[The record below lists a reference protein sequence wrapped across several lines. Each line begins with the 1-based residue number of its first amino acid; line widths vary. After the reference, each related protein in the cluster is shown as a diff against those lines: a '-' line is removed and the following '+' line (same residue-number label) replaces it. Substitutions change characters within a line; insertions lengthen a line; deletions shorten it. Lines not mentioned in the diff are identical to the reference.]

1 MTPERIEQE
10 RKAFEEWYYDSIG
23 DTRLPLD
30 KHENGCYCN
39 PNAEDMFTAW
49 CAAKS
54 HSAQSEWISV
64 EERLPEEKRHYLT
77 CHAGG
82 VARVCQFDGKKFSYW
97 EYDEEEWEFVEVICI
112 PDYWQPLPEPPETR
126 GK

>member
-30 KHENGCYCN
+30 KHGNGCYCN

-49 CAAKS
+49 CAANS
-54 HSAQSEWISV
+54 HAEESKWMSV
-64 EERLPEEKRHYLT
+64 KDRLPETETSVLVCTERGYIFLSW
-77 CHAGG
+77 ASNED
-82 VARVCQFDGKKFSYW
+82 VFWFYNEDEDDRVTH
-97 EYDEEEWEFVEVICI
+97 
-112 PDYWQPLPEPPETR
+112 WQPLPEPPETR

>member
-30 KHENGCYCN
+30 KYENGCYCN
-39 PNAEDMFTAW
+39 PIAEDMFAVW

-64 EERLPEEKRHYLT
+64 EERLPKINTYVLAVTHRGL
-77 CHAGG
+77 
-82 VARVCQFDGKKFSYW
+82 VISDRVCDYGRGK
-97 EYDEEEWEFVEVICI
+97 EWVSGHSDNPITH
-112 PDYWQPLPEPPETR
+112 WQPLPEPPA
-126 GK
+126 GGAK

>member
-10 RKAFEEWYYDSIG
+10 RKAFEEWYCDSIG

-30 KHENGCYCN
+30 KYENGCYCN
-39 PNAEDMFTAW
+39 PNAEDMFAAW
-49 CAAKS
+49 YAAKS
-54 HSAQSEWISV
+54 RAAQSEWISV

>member
-10 RKAFEEWYYDSIG
+10 RAKFEKNIPESGITSYKQ
-23 DTRLPLD
+23 RL
-30 KHENGCYCN
+30 KSGEYAYEHIE
-39 PNAEDMFTAW
+39 FAW
-49 CAAKS
+49 GMWQARA
-54 HSAQSEWISV
+54 AQSEWISV

>member
-10 RKAFEEWYYDSIG
+10 RKAFEEWHYDSIG

-39 PNAEDMFTAW
+39 PIAEDMFTAW

-54 HSAQSEWISV
+54 RPAQSEWISV

>member
-1 MTPERIEQE
+1 MPPERIEQE
-10 RKAFEEWYYDSIG
+10 RAKFEKNIPESGITNYKQRLKSGEYAYDHI
-23 DTRLPLD
+23 
-30 KHENGCYCN
+30 K
-39 PNAEDMFTAW
+39 FAW
-49 CAAKS
+49 KMWQARAT
-54 HSAQSEWISV
+54 QSEWISV
-64 EERLPEEKRHYLT
+64 EERLPEEKRNYLT

-112 PDYWQPLPEPPETR
+112 PDYWQPLPEPPEMR

>member
-1 MTPERIEQE
+1 MNKSA
-10 RKAFEEWYYDSIG
+10 KAFEEWYYDSIG

-30 KHENGCYCN
+30 KYENGCYCN
-39 PNAEDMFTAW
+39 PIAEDMFAVW

-64 EERLPEEKRHYLT
+64 EERLPEEKRNYLT

>member
-1 MTPERIEQE
+1 
-10 RKAFEEWYYDSIG
+10 
-23 DTRLPLD
+23 
-30 KHENGCYCN
+30 
-39 PNAEDMFTAW
+39 
-49 CAAKS
+49 
-54 HSAQSEWISV
+54 V
-64 EERLPEEKRHYLT
+64 EERLPEEKRNYLT

>member
-1 MTPERIEQE
+1 MTPERIERE
-10 RKAFEEWYYDSIG
+10 RAKFEKNIPESGITNYKQRLKSGEYAYDHI
-23 DTRLPLD
+23 
-30 KHENGCYCN
+30 K
-39 PNAEDMFTAW
+39 FAW
-49 CAAKS
+49 KMWQARAT
-54 HSAQSEWISV
+54 QSEWISV

>member
-10 RKAFEEWYYDSIG
+10 RAKFEKNIPESGITNYKQRLKSGEYAYDHI
-23 DTRLPLD
+23 
-30 KHENGCYCN
+30 K
-39 PNAEDMFTAW
+39 FAW
-49 CAAKS
+49 KMWQARAT
-54 HSAQSEWISV
+54 QSEWISV
-64 EERLPEEKRHYLT
+64 EERLPEEKRNYLT

-112 PDYWQPLPEPPETR
+112 PDYWQPLPEPPEMR
-126 GK
+126 CK

>member
-10 RKAFEEWYYDSIG
+10 RAKFEKNIPKSGITSYKQRLKSGEYAYDHI
-23 DTRLPLD
+23 
-30 KHENGCYCN
+30 K
-39 PNAEDMFTAW
+39 FAW
-49 CAAKS
+49 EMWQARA
-54 HSAQSEWISV
+54 AQSEWISV

>member
-10 RKAFEEWYYDSIG
+10 RAKFEKNIHESGITSYKQ
-23 DTRLPLD
+23 RL
-30 KHENGCYCN
+30 KSGEYAYEHIE
-39 PNAEDMFTAW
+39 FAW
-49 CAAKS
+49 EMWQARA
-54 HSAQSEWISV
+54 AQSEWISAKDK
-64 EERLPEEKRHYLT
+64 LPEEKSGYLT
-77 CHAGG
+77 CYVGS

>member
-1 MTPERIEQE
+1 MTPEKIEQE
-10 RKAFEEWYYDSIG
+10 RKAFEEWVTTLNNQTQSNHIQKQKDGRYTYDHI
-23 DTRLPLD
+23 
-30 KHENGCYCN
+30 E
-39 PNAEDMFTAW
+39 FAW
-49 CAAKS
+49 QTWQAR
-54 HSAQSEWISV
+54 SAQSEWISV
-64 EERLPEEKRHYLT
+64 EERLPEEKRNYLT

-112 PDYWQPLPEPPETR
+112 PDYWQPLPEPPEMR

>member
-23 DTRLPLD
+23 DTRLSLD
-30 KHENGCYCN
+30 KYENECYCN
-39 PNAEDMFTAW
+39 PIAEDMFAAW

-54 HSAQSEWISV
+54 HSAQSEWISAKDK
-64 EERLPEEKRHYLT
+64 LPEEKSRYLT
-77 CHAGG
+77 CYVGS

-97 EYDEEEWEFVEVICI
+97 EYDEEVWEFVEVICI

>member
-30 KHENGCYCN
+30 KYENGCYCN

>member
-1 MTPERIEQE
+1 MTPEKIEQE
-10 RKAFEEWYYDSIG
+10 RKAFEEWVTTLNNQTQSNHIQKQKDGRYTYDHI
-23 DTRLPLD
+23 
-30 KHENGCYCN
+30 E
-39 PNAEDMFTAW
+39 FAW
-49 CAAKS
+49 QTWQAR
-54 HSAQSEWISV
+54 SAQSEWISV
-64 EERLPEEKRHYLT
+64 EERLPEEKRNYLT

>member
-30 KHENGCYCN
+30 KYENGCYCN

-54 HSAQSEWISV
+54 HSAQPEWISV
-64 EERLPEEKRHYLT
+64 ETDCLMNMTWYLF
-77 CHAGG
+77 G
-82 VARVCQFDGKKFSYW
+82 Q
-97 EYDEEEWEFVEVICI
+97 VEMM
-112 PDYWQPLPEPPETR
+112 
-126 GK
+126 

>member
-1 MTPERIEQE
+1 MTPERIERE
-10 RKAFEEWYYDSIG
+10 RAKFEKNIPESGITNYKQRLKSGEYAYDHI
-23 DTRLPLD
+23 
-30 KHENGCYCN
+30 K
-39 PNAEDMFTAW
+39 FAW
-49 CAAKS
+49 KMWQARAT
-54 HSAQSEWISV
+54 QSEWISV
-64 EERLPEEKRHYLT
+64 EERLPEEKRNYLT

-112 PDYWQPLPEPPETR
+112 PDYWQPLPEPPEMR

>member
-23 DTRLPLD
+23 DTRFPLD
-30 KHENGCYCN
+30 KYENGCYCN

-54 HSAQSEWISV
+54 RAEQSEWISV
-64 EERLPEEKRHYLT
+64 EERLPEEKCHYLT

-97 EYDEEEWEFVEVICI
+97 EYDDEEWEFVEVICI

>member
-10 RKAFEEWYYDSIG
+10 HKAFEEWYYDSIG

-30 KHENGCYCN
+30 KYENGCYCN
-39 PNAEDMFTAW
+39 PIAEDMFAAW

-97 EYDEEEWEFVEVICI
+97 EYDEEEWEFIEVICS

>member
-10 RKAFEEWYYDSIG
+10 RKAFEGWYYDSIG

-30 KHENGCYCN
+30 KYENGCYCN
-39 PNAEDMFTAW
+39 PIAEDMFAAW

-64 EERLPEEKRHYLT
+64 EERLPKINTYVLAVTYRGL
-77 CHAGG
+77 
-82 VARVCQFDGKKFSYW
+82 VIIDRVCDYGRGK
-97 EYDEEEWEFVEVICI
+97 EWVSGHSDNPITH
-112 PDYWQPLPEPPETR
+112 WQPLPEPHETR

>member
-30 KHENGCYCN
+30 KYENGCYCN
-39 PNAEDMFTAW
+39 PIAEDMFTAW
-49 CAAKS
+49 CTAKS
-54 HSAQSEWISV
+54 RAAQSEWISV
-64 EERLPEEKRHYLT
+64 EERLPEEKRNYLT
-77 CHAGG
+77 CHAAG

-112 PDYWQPLPEPPETR
+112 PDYWQSLPEPPETR

>member
-30 KHENGCYCN
+30 KYENGCYCN
-39 PNAEDMFTAW
+39 HIAEDMFAAW

-97 EYDEEEWEFVEVICI
+97 EYDEEEWEFVEVICS

>member
-23 DTRLPLD
+23 DTQLPLD
-30 KHENGCYCN
+30 KYENGCYCN
-39 PNAEDMFTAW
+39 PSAEDMFTAW

-54 HSAQSEWISV
+54 HSAQPEWISV
-64 EERLPEEKRHYLT
+64 EDRLPDECSMVFIWSGGDDVTLSAHNSICGWAFIDQKDAEKVK
-77 CHAGG
+77 CW
-82 VARVCQFDGKKFSYW
+82 SP
-97 EYDEEEWEFVEVICI
+97 VIL
-112 PDYWQPLPEPPETR
+112 PDPPETR